1 MNSVLFYKLMSGF
14 YDLLDVIYFRKYET
28 SPRKVVNES
37 IKPGDKILELCTG
50 TGTNAV
56 NIAKWDKS
64 VVVKGVDIS
73 KDMLIIAKSKA
84 RKESLSNTKFFQMDA
99 TNMKFKDKCFDKIL
113 LSLVLH
119 ETEEEFAGKMITE
132 AIRVLKDD
140 GEIIITEWERSRE
153 LLKKIIFLPIEVLEP
168 KPYRTFVI
176 KDLYTYFAR
185 FGLEVIE
192 EIHCDYSKVL
202 RLRKNGKER
211 Y

>member
-28 SPRKVVNES
+28 SPRKVVNEM

-64 VVVKGVDIS
+64 VVVKGVEIS